1 MLPTERLRDVGAS
14 VKHLAGWRVPKA
26 MYEREKFMKHAV
38 RNVLG
43 AALGIL
49 LVSSTAFAAFSALKL
64 DRTHSK
70 VSFTAATLIFDVDGG
85 FGDFS
90 VDIDGDPSK
99 PETVKVEASIDVAS
113 IDTQNGK
120 RDDHLKSPDFFD
132 AAKYPKIR
140 FTSIGVKAKGSQLTV
155 KGNLTMHGKTKLVSI
170 PFKVAKG
177 KNGAGVDVTTY
188 KGKLTLDRNEFGIGT
203 DSIAAKISLEDEVE
217 IELLIVTFQ

>member
-1 MLPTERLRDVGAS
+1 MLRVERLHDVGGS
-14 VKHLAGWRVPKA
+14 VKHLTGWRVPKA
-26 MYEREKFMKHAV
+26 MHEGKLSMKYAV
-38 RNVLG
+38 RNALG
-43 AALGIL
+43 AALGVL

-70 VSFTAATLIFDVDGG
+70 VSFTAATVIFDVDGE
-85 FGDFS
+85 FGEFS

-99 PETVKVEASIDVAS
+99 PETVKVEANIDVAS

-177 KNGAGVDVTTY
+177 KNGAGMDVTTY

-217 IELLIVTFQ
+217 IQLLIVTFQ

>member
-1 MLPTERLRDVGAS
+1 MFGGT
-14 VKHLAGWRVPKA
+14 VKHPTGWRIPKA
-26 MYEREKFMKHAV
+26 MYKKEQSMKHVV
-38 RNVLG
+38 RNALA
-43 AALGIL
+43 AALGVL
-49 LVSSTAFAAFSALKL
+49 LVSSTAFAAFAALKL

-70 VSFTAATLIFDVDGG
+70 VSFTAATVIFDVDGE
-85 FGDFS
+85 FGEFS

-99 PETVKVEASIDVAS
+99 PESVKIEASIDVAS

-120 RDDHLKSPDFFD
+120 RDDHLKSADFFD

-177 KNGAGVDVTTY
+177 KNGAGVDTTTY
-188 KGKLTLDRNEFGIGT
+188 KGKLTVNRNDFGIGT
-203 DSIAAKISLEDEVE
+203 DSVAAKISLEDEVDLK
-217 IELLIVTFQ
+217 LLIVTFQ

>member
-1 MLPTERLRDVGAS
+1 

-99 PETVKVEASIDVAS
+99 PETVKVEANIDVAS

-177 KNGAGVDVTTY
+177 KNGAGVDTTTY
-188 KGKLTLDRNEFGIGT
+188 KGKLTVNRNDFGIGT
-203 DSIAAKISLEDEVE
+203 DSVAAKISLEDEVDLK
-217 IELLIVTFQ
+217 LLIVTFQ

>member
-1 MLPTERLRDVGAS
+1 MFGGA
-14 VKHLAGWRVPKA
+14 VKHPTGWRIPKA
-26 MYEREKFMKHAV
+26 MYKKEQSMKHVV
-38 RNVLG
+38 RNALA
-43 AALGIL
+43 AALGVL
-49 LVSSTAFAAFSALKL
+49 LVSSTAFAAFAALKL

-70 VSFTAATLIFDVDGG
+70 VSFTAATVIFDVDGE
-85 FGDFS
+85 FGEFS

-99 PETVKVEASIDVAS
+99 PESVKIEASIDVAS

-120 RDDHLKSPDFFD
+120 RDDHLKSADFFD

-177 KNGAGVDVTTY
+177 KNGAGMDVTTY
-188 KGKLTLDRNEFGIGT
+188 KAKLTIDRQDFGIGT
-203 DSIAAKISLEDEVE
+203 DSIAAKISLEDDVE
-217 IELLIVTFQ
+217 IELLVVTFQK

>member
-1 MLPTERLRDVGAS
+1 
-14 VKHLAGWRVPKA
+14 

-38 RNVLG
+38 RKSLG
-43 AALGIL
+43 AALGVL

-70 VSFTAATLIFDVDGG
+70 VSFTAATLIFDVDGE

-203 DSIAAKISLEDEVE
+203 DSIAAKISLEDEVDL
-217 IELLIVTFQ
+217 ELLIVTFQ

>member
-1 MLPTERLRDVGAS
+1 MHTLQKLFIVALILLIPQFALAENWKIDPAHTAVEFKIKHLMISWVKGTFTDVQGAVVFDEAEPEKAAVNVQIATAS
-14 VKHLAGWRVPKA
+14 V
-26 MYEREKFMKHAV
+26 
-38 RNVLG
+38 
-43 AALGIL
+43 
-49 LVSSTAFAAFSALKL
+49 
-64 DRTHSK
+64 
-70 VSFTAATLIFDVDGG
+70 
-85 FGDFS
+85 
-90 VDIDGDPSK
+90 
-99 PETVKVEASIDVAS
+99 
-113 IDTQNGK
+113 DTGNKK

-140 FTSIGVKAKGSQLTV
+140 FTSIGVKAKGSQFTV

>member
-1 MLPTERLRDVGAS
+1 

-26 MYEREKFMKHAV
+26 MYEREQSMKYAV
-38 RNVLG
+38 RNAFG
-43 AALGIL
+43 AALGVL
-49 LVSSTAFAAFSALKL
+49 LVSSTTFAAFSALKL

-70 VSFTAATLIFDVDGG
+70 VSFTAATLIFDVDGE
-85 FGDFS
+85 FREFS

-113 IDTQNGK
+113 IDTKNEK

-170 PFKVAKG
+170 PFKVVKG

>member
-38 RNVLG
+38 RNALG
-43 AALGIL
+43 AALGVL

-70 VSFTAATLIFDVDGG
+70 LSFTAATVIFDVDGE
-85 FGDFS
+85 FGEFD
-90 VDIDGDPSK
+90 VQIDGDPSK
-99 PETVKVEASIDVAS
+99 PETVKIEASIDVAS

>member
-1 MLPTERLRDVGAS
+1 MLRVERLHDVREA
-14 VKHLAGWRVPKA
+14 VKHLTGWRIPKA
-26 MYEREKFMKHAV
+26 MYEKEQSMKHVV
-38 RNVLG
+38 RNALA
-43 AALGIL
+43 AALGVL
-49 LVSSTAFAAFSALKL
+49 LVSSTAFAAFAALKL

-70 VSFTAATLIFDVDGG
+70 VSFTDATVIFDVDGE
-85 FGDFS
+85 FGEFS

-99 PETVKVEASIDVAS
+99 PESVKIEASIDVAS

-120 RDDHLKSPDFFD
+120 RDDHLKSADFFD

-177 KNGAGVDVTTY
+177 KNGAGVDTTTY
-188 KGKLTLDRNEFGIGT
+188 KGKLTVNRNDFGIGT
-203 DSIAAKISLEDEVE
+203 DSVAAKISLEDEVDLK
-217 IELLIVTFQ
+217 LLIVTFQ